1 MNSPQETE
9 VSNSDV
15 LLTEDMFTVLGSV
28 FEETSGWGWLM
39 LFCGILAGLVVGR
52 ILQLILRR
60 LCTHFR
66 NRGNQVTAVAFE
78 STVGPVALTV
88 LAMGIQFGLLAVRM
102 PPEMANFSGDILKF
116 FYLLSMGW
124 FLFNLVDLID
134 VILNRHLEK
143 TNNKFAAQ
151 ITPMLRKAFRI
162 FVVIIFV
169 MFIAQNVFGVNIT
182 AWLAGLGIAGLAISL
197 ASQDSVRNIFGSV
210 TVMLDKPFMVGDRIQ
225 FSGVEGTVE
234 EIGLRSTRIRT
245 FAGHLVTVP
254 NMRFIDGTVENV
266 TARPF
271 MRRALNVTITYDTPA
286 QKIDQAVEIIKAIL
300 SDPEMSA
307 PFNLEG
313 RPPRVYF
320 NDFNAD
326 SLNISVSYWY
336 IFNNEK
342 GHDWWGY
349 LAHAELFNKR
359 LFSAF
364 AETGIEF
371 AFPTQTL
378 YLAGDPQRALNVGLH
393 DARIREER

>member
-1 MNSPQETE
+1 MNAPQETE
-9 VSNSDV
+9 ISKDD
-15 LLTEDMFTVLGSV
+15 LLVMQDMFSVFGSV
-28 FEETSGWGWLM
+28 FEETSGWGWMM
-39 LFCGILAGLVVGR
+39 LFGGILIGLIAGK
-52 ILQLILRR
+52 ITQLGLRR
-60 LCTHFR
+60 LGSHFR
-66 NRGNQVTAVAFE
+66 SHEKEVRAVIFE
-78 STVGPVALTV
+78 SAVGPVTLTL
-88 LAMGIQFGLLAVRM
+88 LAIGIQFGLLAVRM
-102 PPEMANFSGDILKF
+102 PLELVIFSNNILKF

-124 FLFNLVDLID
+124 FLFNMVDLID
-134 VILNRHLEK
+134 VTLSRHLEK
-143 TNNKFAAQ
+143 NNNKFAAQ
-151 ITPMLRKAFRI
+151 ITPMLRKSFRI

-197 ASQDSVRNIFGSV
+197 ASQDSVRNIFGSI
-210 TVMLDKPFMVGDRIQ
+210 TVLLDKPFMVGDRIQ

-234 EIGLRSTRIRT
+234 SIGMRSTRIRT

-286 QKIDQAVEIIKAIL
+286 EKIDQAVQIIKDIL
-300 SDPEMSA
+300 TDAGMSA
-307 PFNLEG
+307 PFNLED

-336 IFNNEK
+336 MFNSDK
-342 GHDWWGY
+342 SHDWWGY
-349 LAHAELFNKR
+349 LAHAEVFNKR
-359 LFSAF
+359 LFAAF
-364 AETGIEF
+364 AAAGIEF

-378 YLAGDPQRALNVGLH
+378 YLAGDPQRALNIGVH
-393 DARIREER
+393 DVRTRGE